1 MTIADHSIADHY
13 LNQLLEAVKIVMD
26 RIDNYE
32 LGPIR
37 SGREHADE
45 ISEEVQRLRDL
56 VPEYDENPI
65 GDRP

>member
-1 MTIADHSIADHY
+1 MTVADHY

-37 SGREHADE
+37 CGREHADE